1 MKTINLLLAITI
13 ISGCAVNPVTGD
25 REFITMSPSDDL
37 QIGSQ
42 NYQPMVQAQG
52 GPYDVDPA
60 LIEYVRSVGMKLAA
74 VSDVDLP
81 YEFTVLNSSVP
92 NAWALPGGKIAINRG
107 LLTEIRSEAELAG
120 VLGHEIVHAAARHS
134 AQQMSRGQLLQGLVL
149 ATSVVTGDSS
159 YGDLAVGG
167 AGVAAQLLSTKYGRS
182 AELEADKYGMRYMQR
197 AGYDPQ
203 GAVSL
208 QETFVRLS
216 EGREQDWLSGLF
228 ASHPPSQERVQ
239 ANRQLA
245 KKMPDGGF
253 MGVDEYQAAVQQARE
268 AKPAYDAYDQGREAL
283 AEGNTD
289 EALRLA
295 NEALQLFPEEA
306 NFHALRGD
314 IRLMNEQFDMAETN
328 YDRAINRRDSFFYY
342 YVQRG
347 VTREAQRKTNDAV
360 RDLERSIE
368 LLPTAPAHYTLG
380 KIKKER
386 GQTEAAIEH
395 FSIVA
400 GSSGEYGKAAKA
412 ELARMQI
419 EEQPEKFVATSCDAG
434 SNGNL
439 IISVRNDTTIS
450 IKGVRVQLDYSDNYG
465 NTRRE
470 IINVD
475 GRIAVGQVAQTDTG
489 IRVYPETR
497 CAEQVIAASVAE

>member
-1 MKTINLLLAITI
+1 MKRIIFLFLLTMFA
-13 ISGCAVNPVTGD
+13 GCAVNPVTGD
-25 REFITMSPSDDL
+25 REFIMMSPSDDL
-37 QIGSQ
+37 KIGSQ
-42 NYQPMVQAQG
+42 NYRPMVQAQG

-107 LLTEIRSEAELAG
+107 LLTEIRSEAELAA

-134 AQQMSRGQLLQGLVL
+134 AQQMSRGQLLQGLVV

-182 AELEADKYGMRYMQR
+182 AELESDKYGMRYMQR

-216 EGREQDWLSGLF
+216 EGQQQDWLSGLF
-228 ASHPPSQERVQ
+228 ASHPPSQERVD
-239 ANRQLA
+239 ANRKLA
-245 KKMPDGGF
+245 KKMPQGGF
-253 MGVDEYQAAVQQARE
+253 MGVEEYQAAVQQAR
-268 AKPAYDAYDQGREAL
+268 AVKPAYDAYDKGRAAL
-283 AEGNTD
+283 ANGNRD
-289 EALRLA
+289 EALQLA
-295 NEALQLFPEEA
+295 NEALKLFPDEA

-314 IRLMNEQFDMAETN
+314 IRLMNEEFDMAETN
-328 YDRAINRRDSFFYY
+328 YDRAISHRDSFFYY

-347 VTREAQRKTNDAV
+347 ITREAQRDISAAEQ
-360 RDLERSIE
+360 DLERSLE

-380 KIKKER
+380 MIKKNR
-386 GQTEAAIEH
+386 GETEAAIEH

-400 GSSGEYGKAAKA
+400 RSSGDYAKAAGA

-419 EEQPEKFVATSCDAG
+419 DAQPDKYVSTSCDAG
-434 SNGNL
+434 ANGNL
-439 IISVRNDTTIS
+439 IISVRNDAAITIS
-450 IKGVRVQLDYSDNYG
+450 GVRVQLDYSDNYG

-470 IINVD
+470 IVNVGD
-475 GRIAVGQVAQTDTG
+475 RIASGQVAQTDTR
-489 IRVYPETR
+489 IRVYEGTR
-497 CAEQVIAASVAE
+497 CEERVIAARIAE